1 VRTINR
7 DAMNRLQEL
16 IESVPF
22 GAGIMRLTLAIAIL
36 VGIVGSLVTGP
47 EFFFGELGGFLL
59 TSVYLCGTWLIVRT
73 IGTKNEGKINLQLF
87 TAVFIAIALK
97 VPLIGL
103 LIRSSRFSKPA
114 LVGFFVGF
122 GLVYLAVVAWAT
134 AWQFKQDDRS
144 YERPQ

>member
-1 VRTINR
+1 
-7 DAMNRLQEL
+7 ML
-16 IESVPF
+16 ESVPH
-22 GAGIMRLTLAIAIL
+22 GAGILRIVGALAILIALI
-36 VGIVGSLVTGP
+36 GSFAAGP
-47 EFFFGELGGFLL
+47 HFLL
-59 TSVYLCGTWLIVRT
+59 GQMVGLLLTGVYLCGTWLIVRT
-73 IGTKNEGKINLQLF
+73 IGTKNEGRINLQLF
-87 TAVFIAIALK
+87 AAVFVAIALK

-122 GLVYLAVVAWAT
+122 GLVYFAVVAWAT

>member
-1 VRTINR
+1 MG
-7 DAMNRLQEL
+7 AL
-16 IESVPF
+16 I
-22 GAGIMRLTLAIAIL
+22 GIL
-36 VGIVGSLVTGP
+36 GSLVTGP
-47 EFFFGELGGFLL
+47 EFILGQLGGFLL
-59 TSVYLCGTWLIVRT
+59 TGVYLCGTWLIVRT

-87 TAVFIAIALK
+87 AAVFVAIALK

-122 GLVYLAVVAWAT
+122 GLVYFAVVAWAT